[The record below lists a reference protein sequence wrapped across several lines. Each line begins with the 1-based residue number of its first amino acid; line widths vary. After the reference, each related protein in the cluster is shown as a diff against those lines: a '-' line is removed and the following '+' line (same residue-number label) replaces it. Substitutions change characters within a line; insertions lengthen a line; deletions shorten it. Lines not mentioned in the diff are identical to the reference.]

1 MKKLLFLCF
10 VFVLMAAPAA
20 ADIMLTDVD
29 PPAFNSS
36 YWVGNDTNPST
47 FSQLNNANP
56 TTEEAWLEGILGK
69 AYNDPGVFYAGRID
83 DPLGGPKQLLNFD
96 PGIAGG
102 WDYAVV
108 KFGNYWAAFED
119 TGNDNLLTTGLFRYG
134 VSHVTLFNGTST
146 SVPEP
151 ATILLLVSGLV
162 GLVGFRKKI
171 LD

>member
-1 MKKLLFLCF
+1 MRETFKMKLKRKGKKMKKLLFLCF

-83 DPLGGPKQLLNFD
+83 DPLGGRKLILN
-96 PGIAGG
+96 
-102 WDYAVV
+102 
-108 KFGNYWAAFED
+108 
-119 TGNDNLLTTGLFRYG
+119 
-134 VSHVTLFNGTST
+134 
-146 SVPEP
+146 
-151 ATILLLVSGLV
+151 
-162 GLVGFRKKI
+162 
-171 LD
+171 